1 MLYTIFSVKNNF
13 NTSRFVLNIVSKIKK
28 IISIKK
34 KIFVDFLIIQAY
46 IDMMMIFLNLTEA
59 KF

>member
-13 NTSRFVLNIVSKIKK
+13 NTTRFVLNIVSKIKK